1 MIEIDILN
9 KLNAPTREER
19 LANLK
24 EVLKTAKFPPMVP
37 QYINNHIHTTY
48 SFSPYSPTAAVYA
61 ARMEGL
67 CTAGIID
74 HDSISGA
81 REFLAAAELVGMP
94 VTVGMECRVSMD
106 GTAMQGKRTNN
117 PDQVGV
123 SYMTIQSVPHDK
135 IEQLNAW
142 FAPYRAARGRRNRA
156 MVEKINALL
165 DGIALDYDRDV
176 LPLSE
181 AKEDGGVTERHLMYA
196 LAKKMAQKAGK
207 GQPMVDYLASIG
219 LSLSEKQKTQMLD
232 TAYPFYEYDL
242 LGILKSAFVPKI
254 YIDATEECPNVRDVA
269 KLCDEI
275 DALLC
280 YAYLGDVTASVTGD
294 KKAQKFEDDYLDDVI
309 ACIKDCGIR
318 AVTYMPTRNTPEQ
331 LTRLRRL
338 CDENGLFQVSGE
350 DINSPR
356 QSFVIKA
363 MENPLFSKYQTAFSI
378 FPICH
383 IPVFPLL
390 QILHKH
396 NSGKNASA
404 TEDLS
409 FVFQSV
415 ETNTGCGYRHCRPH
429 KRSVHTRETIC
440 ADLSYG
446 NDC

>member
-1 MIEIDILN
+1 MIDITILE
-9 KLNAPTREER
+9 KLNAPTKQAR

-24 EVLKTAKFPPMVP
+24 VLLETADFPPAVP

-81 REFLAAAELVGMP
+81 REFLEAAALIGMP
-94 VTVGMECRVSMD
+94 VTIGMECRASMD

-117 PDQVGV
+117 PDQLGV
-123 SYMTIQSVPHDK
+123 SYMTIQSVPHDR
-135 IEQLNAW
+135 IEEVNAF
-142 FAPYRAARGRRNRA
+142 FAPYRAARGVRNRK
-156 MVEKINALL
+156 MVARINALL
-165 DGIALDYDRDV
+165 SGIELDYDRDV

-181 AKEDGGVTERHLMYA
+181 AREDGGVTERHLMYA
-196 LAKKMAQKAGK
+196 LAIAMVKKAGK
-207 GQPMVDYLASIG
+207 GQPMVDYLSSIG
-219 LSLSEKQKTQMLD
+219 LRLSEKQTAQMLD

-254 YIDATEECPNVRDVA
+254 YIDAADECPNVRDVA
-269 KLCDEI
+269 ALCARV

-331 LTRLRRL
+331 LARLRRL
-338 CDENGLFQVSGE
+338 CEENGLFQVSGE

-356 QSFVIKA
+356 QSFVIRA
-363 MENPLFSKYQTAFSI
+363 MENPLFSNLIDATWKLIQHEKDGS
-378 FPICH
+378 PIC
-383 IPVFPLL
+383 
-390 QILHKH
+390 
-396 NSGKNASA
+396 
-404 TEDLS
+404 
-409 FVFQSV
+409 
-415 ETNTGCGYRHCRPH
+415 
-429 KRSVHTRETIC
+429 
-440 ADLSYG
+440 
-446 NDC
+446 